1 MLGPVWSR
9 SIKSCCPNALV
20 KDAVAERETRRAKR
34 GSMHAHLS
42 TFYFPLSAGAAGPL
56 ATIAAPWLSA
66 GGSPANRSGIKAEST
81 FLPMSALAP
90 AR

>member
-34 GSMHAHLS
+34 GSVRAHLS
-42 TFYFPLSAGAAGPL
+42 PFYFPPSAGAADPPAL
-56 ATIAAPWLSA
+56 VSHEATKSA
-66 GGSPANRSGIKAEST
+66 KT
-81 FLPMSALAP
+81 V
-90 AR
+90 